1 VIHTHSVTSRFP
13 RRFLD
18 NGESVDFHA
27 VENAFE
33 DAVAQGVFPG
43 AVVLVGREEEIVYE
57 QAFGSRSLVPTK
69 CPMLVST
76 IFDLASL
83 TKPLATTIAMMLLV
97 SEQKVSLDDR
107 VTRSFPTFGVLGK
120 HVATIR
126 HLLNHSSGLPA
137 WKPYY
142 EDVLKSEQ
150 RGKVNFIASRAAK
163 HYVFAQV
170 HREAPLSPAGQQS
183 LYSDLGFMVLGEI
196 VEAVS
201 GTTLDRFCQERIFNP
216 LGLRSMSFIDLT
228 QLKPHRIETVEEMIA
243 PTEDCPWRKRVLCG
257 EVHDDNAYA
266 VGGVAGHAGLFSSAR
281 DIHQLLAR
289 LNGCLR
295 GKDTFL
301 PQALIQE
308 FLSKDETVK
317 NSSRALG
324 WDTPSAN
331 ESASGQWFSSHSV
344 GHLGFT
350 GTSVWWDL
358 EKKCHVVLLSNR
370 IHPTRKNEKIRKF
383 RPYIHDLIL
392 QALNP

>member
-1 VIHTHSVTSRFP
+1 M
-13 RRFLD
+13 
-18 NGESVDFHA
+18 
-27 VENAFE
+27 
-33 DAVAQGVFPG
+33 
-43 AVVLVGREEEIVYE
+43 
-57 QAFGSRSLVPTK
+57 K
-69 CPMLVST
+69 CPMQAGT

-83 TKPLATTIAMMLLV
+83 TKPLATTVAMMLLV
-97 SEQKVSLDDR
+97 SQQKVRLDDR
-107 VTRSFPTFGVLGK
+107 VTHLFPTFGVLGK
-120 HVATIR
+120 HAVTFR
-126 HLLNHSSGLPA
+126 HLLNHSSGLPD

-142 EDVLKSEQ
+142 QDVLQCEL
-150 RGKVNFIASRAAK
+150 RGQTNFVASQAAK
-163 HYVFAQV
+163 RYVFAQI

-183 LYSDLGFMVLGEI
+183 VYSDLGFMVLGEI
-196 VEAVS
+196 VETVS

-216 LGLRSMSFIDLT
+216 LGLSSTSFIDLT
-228 QLKPHRIETVEEMIA
+228 RLRTRRIQPVEEMIA
-243 PTEDCPWRKRVLCG
+243 PTEDCPWRKKVLCG

-295 GKDTFL
+295 GKDSFL

-317 NSSRALG
+317 NSTRALG
-324 WDTPSAN
+324 WDTPSEN

-358 EKKCHVVLLSNR
+358 EKNCHIVLLSNR
-370 IHPTRKNEKIRKF
+370 VHPTRKNEKIRKF
-383 RPYIHDLIL
+383 RPHIHDLIM